1 MSLIHVRKDIDLT
14 REEIDKLISQKQKNL
29 KDLQDEGKTSHYIK
43 ELSELA
49 LLQLE
54 IENYE
59 KAKENFETC
68 LNHFKKQKDRLG
80 IASVFGVL
88 GTLHFKKREY
98 NKAID
103 YYEKSFEIYD
113 ELKQTTE
120 KIMNL
125 KGIGNSYINLGKLN
139 KANEVFLECSSICSD
154 DGDIHNLLDCLGNLV
169 YIHEIQENWDVVF
182 EIYKKI
188 LKAFKE
194 LKDKRGITT
203 AYFNLGI
210 IMKKKQNYEEA
221 LYHFKKGTN
230 IAIDANYSEL
240 IIKGLSYVGESL
252 YHLGEI
258 EEAKNQYVKALA
270 LAEKVDAKNAILQ
283 IETLLTSLGLKQKE
297 IKNELKKQTKNNQEK
312 KL

>member
-1 MSLIHVRKDIDLT
+1 VNIIHVRKYIDLT
-14 REEIDKLISQKQKNL
+14 REEIDKMISQKQQNL
-29 KDLQDEGKTSHYIK
+29 KDLDEEGKTSHYFK
-43 ELSELA
+43 ELTELA

-68 LNHFKKQKDRLG
+68 LDHFKKQKDRLG

-88 GTLHFKKREY
+88 GTLHFKKGEY
-98 NKAID
+98 KKAID

-120 KIMNL
+120 KIMSL

-139 KANEVFLECSSICSD
+139 KANDVFLECSSICSD
-154 DGDIHNLLDCLGNLV
+154 DNDIHNLLDCLGNLV
-169 YIHEIQENWDVVF
+169 YIHETQGNWDVMF

-188 LKAFKE
+188 LKGFKE
-194 LKDKRGITT
+194 LQDQRGIIT

-230 IAIDANYSEL
+230 LAIDANYSEL

-252 YHLGEI
+252 YHIGEI
-258 EEAKNQYVKALA
+258 EEAKDQYIKALA
-270 LAEKVDAKNAILQ
+270 LAEKVDSKNAILQ
-283 IETLLTSLGLKQKE
+283 IETLLASLGLKRKE
-297 IKNELKKQTKNNQEK
+297 IKNELKKHRKNNQDIK
-312 KL
+312 S